1 MSKNRPSGICKPVT
15 PSKSLENME
24 AVFGPFVFGPTEI
37 DVRRRLAEC
46 LPPFNPAENEAVW
59 GPVRTIFKAF
69 AEAEIARARRA
80 DTPDDSPR
88 IILSRRAA
96 DYTAALARLEQ
107 VREESGMYGQAAE
120 WSEINRTITDLE
132 STYRRLARLDQP
144 SQSNPSQP
152 SQPKPK
158 PKPKTPRPFSA
169 GGGKGGRRTRRRKG
183 TTRHHRKKHTTTY
196 KTYRK
201 STA

>member
-107 VREESGMYGQAAE
+107 VRDESGMYGDNPN
-120 WSEINRTITDLE
+120 SMEINTTITDLE

-144 SQSNPSQP
+144 TIIRLKPSQSKIKPHRPS
-152 SQPKPK
+152 S
-158 PKPKTPRPFSA
+158 S
-169 GGGKGGRRTRRRKG
+169 GVGKGGRRTRRRKG